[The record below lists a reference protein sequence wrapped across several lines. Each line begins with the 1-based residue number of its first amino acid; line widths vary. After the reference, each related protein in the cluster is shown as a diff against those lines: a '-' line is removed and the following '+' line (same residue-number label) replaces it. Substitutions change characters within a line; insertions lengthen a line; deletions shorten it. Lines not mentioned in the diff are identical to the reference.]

1 MEVLIRLNLNLTMEP
16 FLSKLK
22 DKKLILSSNSPR
34 RQELMKGLELDFE
47 VKVNPVEE
55 KIPQDLPAEY
65 VAAFLSKLKAEAY
78 PDELAENEILI
89 TSDTVVIENG
99 RVLGKPSNE
108 QEAFDMIKSLSG
120 ATHTVMTAVTMMDR
134 TRRITL
140 EDETKV
146 TFRFLH
152 EDEIWHYIKK
162 YKPFDK
168 AGAYGI
174 QEWIGF
180 IGVSRI
186 EGSYFNVMG
195 FPLHLVYE
203 QLKKW

>member
-1 MEVLIRLNLNLTMEP
+1 MTMEP

-55 KIPQDLPAEY
+55 KIPVNLPAEY

-99 RVLGKPSNE
+99 HVLGKPANE

-134 TRRITL
+134 TRQITL

-152 EDEIWHYIKK
+152 EDEIWHYIRK

>member
-1 MEVLIRLNLNLTMEP
+1 MMR
-16 FLSKLK
+16 FLENLK
-22 DKKLILSSNSPR
+22 DKKIILASNSPR
-34 RQELMKGLELDFE
+34 RQDLLRGLEMEFE
-47 VKVNPVEE
+47 IKSSPVDES
-55 KIPQDLPAEY
+55 IPSDIPAEY
-65 VAAFLSKLKAEAY
+65 VAAYLSKLKSESF
-78 PDELAENEILI
+78 PDELLENEILI

-99 RVLGKPSNE
+99 HVLGKPQSD

-120 ATHTVMTAVTMMDR
+120 ATHTVMTAVTIKDR
-134 TRRITL
+134 LKRITL
-140 EDETKV
+140 EDETLV
-146 TFRFLH
+146 TFRFL
-152 EDEIWHYIKK
+152 EEEEIWHYIKE

>member
-1 MEVLIRLNLNLTMEP
+1 MR
-16 FLSKLK
+16 
-22 DKKLILSSNSPR
+22 
-34 RQELMKGLELDFE
+34 GLELEFE
-47 VKVNPVEE
+47 VKVNQVNE
-55 KIPQDLPAEY
+55 KIPMGMPPEF
-65 VAAFLSKLKAEAY
+65 VAAYLSKFKAESY

-89 TSDTVVIENG
+89 TSDTIVIVNG
-99 RVLGKPSNE
+99 HLLGKPANE

-120 ATHTVMTAVTMMDR
+120 DTHLVITAVTIMDR
-134 TRRITL
+134 NRSITL

-146 TFRFLH
+146 TLRFLD
-152 EDEIWHYIKK
+152 EDEIWHYIRK

>member
-1 MEVLIRLNLNLTMEP
+1 MMR
-16 FLSKLK
+16 FLENLK
-22 DKKLILSSNSPR
+22 DKKIILASNSPR
-34 RQELMKGLELDFE
+34 RQELLRGLEMEFE
-47 VKVNPVEE
+47 IKSSPVDES
-55 KIPQDLPAEY
+55 IPSDIPAEY
-65 VAAFLSKLKAEAY
+65 VAAYLSKLKSESF
-78 PDELAENEILI
+78 PDELLENEILI
-89 TSDTVVIENG
+89 TSDTVVIENEH
-99 RVLGKPSNE
+99 VLGKPQSD

-120 ATHTVMTAVTMMDR
+120 ATHTVMTAVTIKDR
-134 TRRITL
+134 LKRITL
-140 EDETKV
+140 EDETLV
-146 TFRFLH
+146 TFRFL
-152 EDEIWHYIKK
+152 EEEEIWHYIKE

>member
-1 MEVLIRLNLNLTMEP
+1 MMR
-16 FLSKLK
+16 FLENLK
-22 DKKLILSSNSPR
+22 DKKIILASNSPR
-34 RQELMKGLELDFE
+34 RQELLRGLEIEFE
-47 VKVNPVEE
+47 IKSSPVDES
-55 KIPQDLPAEY
+55 IPSDIPAEY
-65 VAAFLSKLKAEAY
+65 VAAYLSKLKSESF
-78 PDELAENEILI
+78 PDELLENEILI

-99 RVLGKPSNE
+99 HVLGKPQSD

-120 ATHTVMTAVTMMDR
+120 ATHTVMTAVTIKDR
-134 TRRITL
+134 LKRITL
-140 EDETKV
+140 EDETLV
-146 TFRFLH
+146 TFRFL
-152 EDEIWHYIKK
+152 EEEEIWHYIKE

>member
-1 MEVLIRLNLNLTMEP
+1 MMR
-16 FLSKLK
+16 FLENLK
-22 DKKLILSSNSPR
+22 DKKIILASNSPR
-34 RQELMKGLELDFE
+34 RQELLRGLEIEFE
-47 VKVNPVEE
+47 IKSSPVDES
-55 KIPQDLPAEY
+55 IPSDIPAEY
-65 VAAFLSKLKAEAY
+65 VAAYLSKLKSESF
-78 PDELAENEILI
+78 PDELLENEILI

-99 RVLGKPSNE
+99 HVLGKPQSD

-120 ATHTVMTAVTMMDR
+120 ATHTVMTAVTIKDR
-134 TRRITL
+134 LKRITL
-140 EDETKV
+140 EDETLV
-146 TFRFLH
+146 TFRFL
-152 EDEIWHYIKK
+152 EEEEIWHYIKE
-162 YKPFDK
+162 YRPFDK

>member
-1 MEVLIRLNLNLTMEP
+1 MEP

-34 RQELMKGLELDFE
+34 RQELMRGLELEFE
-47 VKVNPVEE
+47 VRVNPIEEIFPVEMR
-55 KIPQDLPAEY
+55 AEY
-65 VAAFLSKLKAEAY
+65 VAAYLSKLKADSY
-78 PDELAENEILI
+78 PDQLADNEILI

-99 RVLGKPSNE
+99 HLLGKPTNDE
-108 QEAFDMIKSLSG
+108 EAFDMIKSLSG
-120 ATHTVMTAVTMMDR
+120 ATHTVMTAVTMMDKNKQ
-134 TRRITL
+134 ITL
-140 EDETKV
+140 EEETKV
-146 TFRFLH
+146 TFRYLE
-152 EDEIWHYIKK
+152 EDEIWHYIRK

>member
-1 MEVLIRLNLNLTMEP
+1 MMR
-16 FLSKLK
+16 FLENLK
-22 DKKLILSSNSPR
+22 DKKIILASNSPR
-34 RQELMKGLELDFE
+34 RQELLRGLEIEFE
-47 VKVNPVEE
+47 IKSSPVDES
-55 KIPQDLPAEY
+55 IPSDIPAEY
-65 VAAFLSKLKAEAY
+65 VAGYLSKLKSEFF
-78 PDELAENEILI
+78 PDELLENEILI

-99 RVLGKPSNE
+99 HVLGKPQSN

-120 ATHTVMTAVTMMDR
+120 ATHTVMTAVTIKDR
-134 TRRITL
+134 LKRITL
-140 EDETKV
+140 EDETLV
-146 TFRFLH
+146 TFRFL
-152 EDEIWHYIKK
+152 EEEEIWHYIKE
-162 YKPFDK
+162 YNPFDK

>member
-1 MEVLIRLNLNLTMEP
+1 MTMGP

-47 VKVNPVEE
+47 VKVNQVEE
-55 KIPQDLPAEY
+55 KIPVDLPAEY
-65 VAAFLSKLKAEAY
+65 VAAFLSKLKAEAF

-89 TSDTVVIENG
+89 TSDTVVIQNG
-99 RVLGKPSNE
+99 YALGKPATE

-134 TRRITL
+134 SRRITL

-146 TFRFLH
+146 TFRFLN
-152 EDEIWHYIKK
+152 EDEIWHYIRK

>member
-1 MEVLIRLNLNLTMEP
+1 MMR
-16 FLSKLK
+16 FLENLK
-22 DKKLILSSNSPR
+22 DKKIILASNSPR
-34 RQELMKGLELDFE
+34 RQELLRGLEMEFE
-47 VKVNPVEE
+47 IKSSPVDES
-55 KIPQDLPAEY
+55 IPSDIPAEY
-65 VAAFLSKLKAEAY
+65 VAAYLSKLKSESF
-78 PDELAENEILI
+78 PDELLENEILI

-99 RVLGKPSNE
+99 HVLGKPQSD

-120 ATHTVMTAVTMMDR
+120 ATHTVMTAVTIKDR
-134 TRRITL
+134 LKRITL
-140 EDETKV
+140 EDETLV
-146 TFRFLH
+146 TFRFL
-152 EDEIWHYIKK
+152 EEEEIWHYIKK

>member
-1 MEVLIRLNLNLTMEP
+1 MR
-16 FLSKLK
+16 FLENLK
-22 DKKLILSSNSPR
+22 DKKIILASNSPR
-34 RQELMKGLELDFE
+34 RQELLRGLEMEFE
-47 VKVNPVEE
+47 IKSSPVDES
-55 KIPQDLPAEY
+55 IPSDIPAEY
-65 VAAFLSKLKAEAY
+65 VAAYLSKLKSESF
-78 PDELAENEILI
+78 PDELLENEILI

-99 RVLGKPSNE
+99 HVLGKPQSD

-120 ATHTVMTAVTMMDR
+120 ATHTVMTAVTIKDR
-134 TRRITL
+134 LKRITL
-140 EDETKV
+140 EDETLV
-146 TFRFLH
+146 TFRFL
-152 EDEIWHYIKK
+152 EEEEIWHYIKK

-186 EGSYFNVMG
+186 ECSYFNVMG

>member
-1 MEVLIRLNLNLTMEP
+1 MMR
-16 FLSKLK
+16 FLENLK
-22 DKKLILSSNSPR
+22 DKKIILASNSPR
-34 RQELMKGLELDFE
+34 RQELLRGLEIEFE
-47 VKVNPVEE
+47 IKSSPVDES
-55 KIPQDLPAEY
+55 IPSDIPAEY
-65 VAAFLSKLKAEAY
+65 VAAYISKLKSESF
-78 PDELAENEILI
+78 PDELLENEILI

-99 RVLGKPSNE
+99 HVLGKPQSD

-120 ATHTVMTAVTMMDR
+120 ATHTVMTAVTIKDR
-134 TRRITL
+134 LKRITL
-140 EDETKV
+140 EDETLV
-146 TFRFLH
+146 TFRFL
-152 EDEIWHYIKK
+152 EEEEIWHYIKE
-162 YKPFDK
+162 YRPFDK

>member
-1 MEVLIRLNLNLTMEP
+1 MEP

-34 RQELMKGLELDFE
+34 RQELMRGLELEFE
-47 VKVNPVEE
+47 VKVNQVNE
-55 KIPQDLPAEY
+55 KIPMGMPPEF
-65 VAAFLSKLKAEAY
+65 VAAYLSKFKAESY

-89 TSDTVVIENG
+89 TSDTIVIVNG
-99 RVLGKPSNE
+99 HLLGKPANE

-120 ATHTVMTAVTMMDR
+120 DTHLVITAVTIMDR
-134 TRRITL
+134 NRSITL

-146 TFRFLH
+146 TLRFLD
-152 EDEIWHYIKK
+152 EDEIWHYIRK

>member
-1 MEVLIRLNLNLTMEP
+1 MMR
-16 FLSKLK
+16 FLENLK
-22 DKKLILSSNSPR
+22 DKKIILASNSPR
-34 RQELMKGLELDFE
+34 RQELLRGLEMEFE
-47 VKVNPVEE
+47 IKSSPVDES
-55 KIPQDLPAEY
+55 IPSDIPAEY
-65 VAAFLSKLKAEAY
+65 VAAYLSKLKSESF
-78 PDELAENEILI
+78 PDELLENEILI

-99 RVLGKPSNE
+99 HVLGKPQSD

-120 ATHTVMTAVTMMDR
+120 ATHTVMTAVTIKDR
-134 TRRITL
+134 LKRITL
-140 EDETKV
+140 EDETLV
-146 TFRFLH
+146 TFRFL
-152 EDEIWHYIKK
+152 EEEEIWHYIKE